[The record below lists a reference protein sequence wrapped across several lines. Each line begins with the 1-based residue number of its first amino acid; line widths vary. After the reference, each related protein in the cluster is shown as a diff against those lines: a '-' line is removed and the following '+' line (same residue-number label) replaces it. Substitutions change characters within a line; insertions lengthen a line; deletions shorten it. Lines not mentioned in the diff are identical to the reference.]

1 MVSVFTDSGD
11 LIWPSCGFDYLHH
24 DKIGGCDTKP
34 VLSIGH
40 TKVAPALSLSDSLTS
55 HRVCLYV

>member
-34 VLSIGH
+34 VLSIGQH
-40 TKVAPALSLSDSLTS
+40 KGSTSLIFE
-55 HRVCLYV
+55 

>member
-1 MVSVFTDSGD
+1 MFTDSGD

-34 VLSIGH
+34 VLSIGQH
-40 TKVAPALSLSDSLTS
+40 KGSTSLIFE
-55 HRVCLYV
+55 